1 MAQGKTG
8 FARQFLEEALELAK
22 SVHGEGS
29 GLAALPALPMAEM
42 LYECDNTGEAALL
55 VEQYLPAV
63 RQWGFVDQ
71 LAFGYLVR
79 ARLEVMRGDVAAALS
94 GLREGPLV
102 AIDWRLKR
110 RLGFDVTERGRIGGK
125 MGPIGGRGRRG

>member
-42 LYECDNTGEAALL
+42 LYECDNTGEAELL

-71 LAFGYLVR
+71 LASGYLVR
-79 ARLEVMRGDVAAALS
+79 ARLAAMRGDRSEEHTSELQSLMRISYAVFC
-94 GLREGPLV
+94 
-102 AIDWRLKR
+102 LKQ
-110 RLGFDVTERGRIGGK
+110 K
-125 MGPIGGRGRRG
+125 K